1 MERNADKKVRA
12 RLEGIREKMLVRFGE
27 KGTKIIFISSLVAL
41 SLVILLIIG
50 FFLIRINEFEIKGD
64 VTAFNES
71 EIVEAAD
78 VDIGDGLFWK
88 SSFRIKKNLEKNLP
102 VAFDV
107 TVFKT
112 PFGKVIIDFKLKEVD
127 YYTRVGEKYYAFN
140 SDLKIL
146 DSAKSRSKY
155 TALGAVYVELPKTR
169 DLKVG
174 ERVIFYDT
182 VEETDTEGE
191 LLYEVRDESAY
202 SYVGECL
209 KSLKKNQFHSGADA
223 ILLDEKFEIALIY
236 AEQFRINLGTT
247 DSLDVKFSILNEMLL
262 KIEEDKKNE
271 GKVLGKARI
280 DLSDTTQ
287 PSLREDYTLD
297 FSEYVD

>member
-1 MERNADKKVRA
+1 MEKNAAKKVRA

-27 KGTKIIFISSLVAL
+27 KGTKIIFISSIAVL
-41 SLVILLIIG
+41 SLITLLIIG

-64 VTAFNES
+64 VTAFNER
-71 EIVEAAD
+71 EIVEAAEI
-78 VDIGDGLFWK
+78 DIGDGLFWK
-88 SSFRIKKNLEKNLP
+88 SSFRIKKNLEENLP
-102 VAFDV
+102 VAYDV
-107 TVFKT
+107 SVFKT
-112 PFGKVIIDFKLKEVD
+112 PFGKVVIDFKLIEVD
-127 YYTRVGEKYYAFN
+127 YYTKVGEKYYAFN

-155 TALGAVYVELPKTR
+155 TALGAVYVELPETR
-169 DLKVG
+169 EFKVG
-174 ERVIFYDT
+174 EKVVFYDT

-202 SYVGECL
+202 TYVQECL
-209 KSLKKNQFHSGADA
+209 DALKKNQFHSGADA
-223 ILLDEKFEIALIY
+223 ILLDDKFEIELIY
-236 AEQFRINLGTT
+236 AEQFRIKLGTS
-247 DSLDVKFSILNEMLL
+247 DALDVKFSILNEMLI
-262 KIEEDKKNE
+262 KIEEDKKNGE
-271 GKVLGKARI
+271 KILGKARI